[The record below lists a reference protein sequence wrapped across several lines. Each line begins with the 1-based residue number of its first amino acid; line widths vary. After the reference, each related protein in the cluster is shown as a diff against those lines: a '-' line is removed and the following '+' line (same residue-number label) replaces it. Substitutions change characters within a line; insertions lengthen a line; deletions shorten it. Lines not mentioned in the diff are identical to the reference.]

1 MKTITVDILNE
12 KAIKLLEDLEGLK
25 LIRLREKDQSDK
37 NWLQYK
43 GAITKQD
50 INEVDKQLTALRK
63 EWD

>member
-25 LIRLREKDQSDK
+25 LIRLRDKDQSDK

-50 INEVDKQLTALRK
+50 INEVDKQLMELRK

>member
-25 LIRLREKDQSDK
+25 LIRLRDKDQSHK

-50 INEVDKQLTALRK
+50 INEVDKQLMELRK